1 MSSPPLTPTREKP
14 TSRKE
19 YRFRVTGTPCEWAE
33 SYRPGGFHPVHF
45 GDVFKGRYEVI
56 RKLGNGYFGTVWL
69 ALDSTTSAYVAL
81 KIEVAGRQEP
91 RELPIQRFLAKIT
104 VDDPFSRSRHVVK
117 LMDSFHHDGPKG
129 RHLCLV
135 LEPMGPSVSTILN
148 APHETYDPLNPP
160 VRRFETDKTKRILC
174 NVLAGLQFLHS
185 NGVVHG
191 DLQSGNILFALQDLS
206 TVGPEKL
213 KQDES
218 TSRIDYLH
226 RIDGKPD
233 KWAPKYLAA
242 SQPLSEYTVKEPDDD
257 TKLADLG
264 GAFFTNEPPEKVV
277 TPMSLRAPE
286 LLLGEPFGIGVD
298 IWSFGCLLF
307 EFVTGTSL
315 FQLPPFGLSDEA
327 LKDEHLI
334 QLTDIIQPLP
344 ENLIE
349 KWPASSKY
357 YGPRGERL
365 NTRPRDF
372 DEDDF
377 DERYDSHEDTE
388 GDVVDSKDNED
399 FGFDIG
405 ERMPPQT
412 LDSLEKLISDNKAA
426 DVDEAEEKKIT
437 SLLRSIFQYDPARRP
452 SAADLLEHAWLKG

>member
-1 MSSPPLTPTREKP
+1 MSTRRGIHETPDVERMSSPPLTPPREKP

-33 SYRPGGFHPVHF
+33 SYRLGGFHPVHF

-56 RKLGNGYFGTVWL
+56 RKLGNGSFGT
-69 ALDSTTSAYVAL
+69 
-81 KIEVAGRQEP
+81 
-91 RELPIQRFLAKIT
+91 
-104 VDDPFSRSRHVVK
+104 
-117 LMDSFHHDGPKG
+117 
-129 RHLCLV
+129 
-135 LEPMGPSVSTILN
+135 
-148 APHETYDPLNPP
+148 
-160 VRRFETDKTKRILC
+160 
-174 NVLAGLQFLHS
+174 FLHS

-191 DLQSGNILFALQDLS
+191 DLQFGNILFALQDLS
-206 TVGPEKL
+206 TIGPEKL

-218 TSRIDYLH
+218 TSRINYLH

-242 SQPLSEYTVKEPDDD
+242 SQPLSKYTMKEPNDD
-257 TKLADLG
+257 TKLSDLC
-264 GAFFTNEPPEKVV
+264 GAFFINEPPEKIV

-286 LLLGEPFGIGVD
+286 LILGEPFSIGVD

-307 EFVTGTSL
+307 EIVTGTSL
-315 FQLPPFGLSDEA
+315 VQLPPFGLSDEA

-349 KWPASSKY
+349 KWPAS
-357 YGPRGERL
+357 
-365 NTRPRDF
+365 DF
-372 DEDDF
+372 DEDDLGEG
-377 DERYDSHEDTE
+377 DDGHEDTE
-388 GDVVDSKDNED
+388 GDVVGFNDNDD

-405 ERMPPQT
+405 ERIPPQT

-426 DVDEAEEKKIT
+426 DVDEAEEKKMT
-437 SLLRSIFQYDPARRP
+437 SLLRSIFQYNPARRP